1 MTDHTDTTGA
11 TATGADRNPDN
22 AGGSNGA
29 TAEGAEPI
37 SPLLEVAGLSAGY
50 GSVAVL
56 HGISFSLG
64 SGELLTVLGHNGAG
78 KTTLASALT
87 GVLKPTHGS
96 IELSGRNVTD
106 RPASA
111 LARGGVASVRQ
122 DRPIVGELTVIENLR
137 LARLHQRIDE
147 VLAVFPGVF
156 DQRLT
161 QPAGT
166 LSGGE
171 QKMLAVSR
179 CLSTDASMLILDE
192 PTEGLAPANVERL
205 CGHLAAH
212 RDKGRGILLIEQHL
226 AAALSVADRYL
237 VLEKGE
243 IVDHGAVRLDSAERL
258 SGLVTL

>member
-1 MTDHTDTTGA
+1 MTDQAATTTDDVRSLDTARVLGGTTSGDA
-11 TATGADRNPDN
+11 RCL
-22 AGGSNGA
+22 
-29 TAEGAEPI
+29 E
-37 SPLLEVAGLSAGY
+37 PLLEVSGLSAGY

-64 SGELLTVLGHNGAG
+64 AGELLTVLGHNGAG
-78 KTTLASALT
+78 KTTLASTLT

-96 IELSGRNVTD
+96 IALCGRNVTG
-106 RPASA
+106 RAASA
-111 LARGGVASVRQ
+111 LARCGVAAVRQ
-122 DRPIVGELTVIENLR
+122 DRPIVAELTVMENLR
-137 LARLHQRIDE
+137 LARLHRRIYE

-171 QKMLAVSR
+171 QKMLAVAR
-179 CLSTDASMLILDE
+179 CLSTEASTLILDE

-205 CGHLAAH
+205 CAHLAAH

-243 IVDHGAVRLDSAERL
+243 IVDHGVVRPDSAERL

>member
-1 MTDHTDTTGA
+1 MTSHTTSAGGTGRSPDTARVLGGA
-11 TATGADRNPDN
+11 TSGGAK
-22 AGGSNGA
+22 SL
-29 TAEGAEPI
+29 E
-37 SPLLEVAGLSAGY
+37 PLLDVAGLSAGY

-56 HGISFSLG
+56 HSVSFSLG
-64 SGELLTVLGHNGAG
+64 YGELLTVLGHNGAG
-78 KTTLASALT
+78 KTTLASTLT

-96 IELSGRNVTD
+96 IALCGRNVTG
-106 RPASA
+106 RAAST
-111 LARGGVASVRQ
+111 LSRCGVGSVRQ
-122 DRPIVGELTVIENLR
+122 DRTVVAELTVMENLR
-137 LARLHQRIDE
+137 LARLHRRIDE

-156 DQRLT
+156 DQRLS
-161 QPAGT
+161 QPADT

-171 QKMLAVSR
+171 QKMLAVARS
-179 CLSTDASMLILDE
+179 LSTDALMLILDE

-212 RDKGRGILLIEQHL
+212 RDKGRGILLIEQHM

-243 IVDHGAVRLDSAERL
+243 IVDHGTVRPDSAERL